1 MEKKEKTLVIF
12 LLGDKGHV
20 RYLLSAFVLIES
32 ILHVTSLCEE
42 KKTEILFHFQET
54 KGKHKLFADRVSII

>member
-20 RYLLSAFVLIES
+20 QYLLSAFVLIES

-42 KKTEILFHFQET
+42 KENRDSFFSFKKQKENTSFLLTEFP
-54 KGKHKLFADRVSII
+54 